1 MPQKPL
7 IINDTIKSNIA
18 FGIENE
24 NIDSTKL
31 NYALEKCELREFIQ
45 KLPSGIN
52 EIISE
57 DGKNISGGQAQRIS
71 IARAIYFDRQILI
84 LDESTNS
91 LDLETE
97 KNIINFL
104 NQLKYDI
111 TIIMISH
118 NLENLKICNEVYELK
133 EKKLNKIK

>member
-7 IINDTIKSNIA
+7 IINESIKSNIA
-18 FGIENE
+18 FGVENE
-24 NIDSTKL
+24 KIDLSKL
-31 NYALEKCELREFIQ
+31 DNAIEKCELKEFVQ
-45 KLPSGIN
+45 NQPNGVN

-71 IARAIYFDRQILI
+71 IARAIYFGRQILI

-97 KNIINFL
+97 RNIINFL
-104 NQLKYDI
+104 NELKHEI

-118 NLENLKICNEVYELK
+118 NLENLKICNDVYELK
-133 EKKLNKIK
+133 DGKLNKIK